1 MDSRII
7 TALQLIISHL
17 LIDFV
22 FQPKKW
28 VDDKNQKT
36 WKSVFLYIHTF
47 LAAFTAWLLTGRY
60 SDFTVPILIFI
71 SHTLIDWW
79 KTTQKSTFTF
89 FVIDQFL
96 HLVILFLCWI
106 YLSFGWEGF
115 SVSNISNDF
124 IKISANKSILA
135 LAAGYIMVI
144 WVARILIQEATKNW
158 YAKIQSSLSDDSL
171 ENAGMWIGIF
181 ERTISFTL
189 IILNQYEAIGLLIA
203 AKSILRFREINGSNN
218 NLTRSQTEYVL
229 IGTLLSFGIAILT
242 GITVKLLM

>member
-71 SHTLIDWW
+71 SHTLIDW
-79 KTTQKSTFTF
+79 
-89 FVIDQFL
+89 
-96 HLVILFLCWI
+96 
-106 YLSFGWEGF
+106 
-115 SVSNISNDF
+115 
-124 IKISANKSILA
+124 
-135 LAAGYIMVI
+135 
-144 WVARILIQEATKNW
+144 
-158 YAKIQSSLSDDSL
+158 
-171 ENAGMWIGIF
+171 
-181 ERTISFTL
+181 
-189 IILNQYEAIGLLIA
+189 
-203 AKSILRFREINGSNN
+203 
-218 NLTRSQTEYVL
+218 
-229 IGTLLSFGIAILT
+229 
-242 GITVKLLM
+242 